1 MKSNN
6 FIQCSFCKANSLK
19 YPLVKFENIDP
30 KNEGV
35 SDGCSNCRNY
45 YEKKD
50 VKEKNTVTFEE
61 LQKAQK

>member
-1 MKSNN
+1 M
-6 FIQCSFCKANSLK
+6 
-19 YPLVKFENIDP
+19 VKFENIDP